1 MLNNPEIMRLV
12 VRKFSN
18 YTHDLDKNYILL
30 NNNNVECVLSKLSN

>member
-18 YTHDLDKNYILL
+18 YTHDLDKN
-30 NNNNVECVLSKLSN
+30 VVLIYALIYAC